1 MEKGQRITL
10 KGSHWKILSYDL
22 ARASVKIQMHE
33 TNLSSDGLDENAI
46 ITTDMF
52 LPASFP
58 FFGIGRPPYTW
69 YVHPENLP
77 TSDPNFFT
85 WHNKT
90 QNIVTLNRTSIKYRL
105 FLDEW
110 YEVTGQFRLED
121 LENRE
126 SMLQCR
132 GPKMNFRQASL
143 LMDDLKKTQPPYF
156 KAHLIEGVIEYL
168 STARLDAHGEV
179 IEGSAQVH
187 QRLDPK
193 FIGPRLEKAKIR
205 ALVHVTFAGS
215 RVEGIFNLEHIE
227 LVSKSKSELK
237 APQRAATSKKKHT

>member
-1 MEKGQRITL
+1 MEKGNRITL

-22 ARASVKIQMHE
+22 ARGSVKIQMHE
-33 TNLSSDGLDENAI
+33 TNLQGDGIDEGAI

-58 FFGIGRPPYTW
+58 FFGIGRPPYNW
-69 YVHPENLP
+69 FVHPENLP

-90 QNIVTLNRTSIKYRL
+90 QNIVTLNRTGIRYRL

-110 YEVTGQFRLED
+110 YEITGRFRLEA
-121 LENRE
+121 LENKSE
-126 SMLQCR
+126 MLECK
-132 GPKMNFRQASL
+132 GPKMSLRQASII
-143 LMDDLKKTQPPYF
+143 MDDLKQASAPYF
-156 KAHLIEGVIEYL
+156 KSHIIEGIIEYL
-168 STARLDAHGEV
+168 STARLDVHGEV
-179 IEGSAQVH
+179 IEGSVQVH

-193 FIGPRLEKAKIR
+193 FIGPRVEKAKMR

-215 RVEGIFNLEHIE
+215 RVEGVFNLEHIE
-227 LVSKSKSELK
+227 IVSKSKSELK